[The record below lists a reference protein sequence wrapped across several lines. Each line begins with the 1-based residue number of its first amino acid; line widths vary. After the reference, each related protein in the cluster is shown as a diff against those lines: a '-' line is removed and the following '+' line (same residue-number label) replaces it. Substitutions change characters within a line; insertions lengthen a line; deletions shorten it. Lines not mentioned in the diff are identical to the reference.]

1 MIRIKPVTAR
11 PTPECTVIFVASIL
25 TFRMS
30 CAIGQMKTN
39 ALEKFS
45 PSFLMQS
52 LLELRKWC
60 MTSLFP

>member
-11 PTPECTVIFVASIL
+11 PTLECTVMFAGNIL

-30 CAIGQMKTN
+30 CAIGQMKAK
-39 ALEKFS
+39 ALKNFF
-45 PSFLMQS
+45 PSFLMQP

-60 MTSLFP
+60 MTHLSS